1 MNLKRNVL
9 LSLLL
14 LSVLTVA
21 ARPRLHGL
29 DIRVVL
35 NHNGDAYI
43 TETRQMTIDGEG
55 TECYIGLDNMGGMEV
70 SGLSVSDE
78 NGTPFENVGSWDVD
92 RSRSWKT
99 GRCGIVYKSNGY
111 ELCWGLGESGERTY
125 VTSYTISS
133 LVHGYSD
140 ADAIRHIFLGSD
152 VSPKPESA
160 TIVIQAADT
169 LVKFSPDSCG
179 IWGFR
184 FRGDLQFEDGKIVIR
199 TTEPMGDGSGLYIM
213 VGFAK
218 GFFEPAIQ
226 EDVTFEQKRSE
237 AFEDSDYND
246 DNDNNYSAI
255 EEFVY
260 TLIGFLAFFSPAIIW
275 LFVKLYRYYTVWR
288 ARRRAN
294 KDLLW
299 FRDVPMG
306 GNLQQANDL
315 LNAYSYDSKCDY
327 KKLISASVLRLI
339 NIGALSVEHRMNAK
353 GKMEQ
358 AFVVKELP
366 DANDQTLFMRKLHT
380 IFKLAAGDDQVLDPK
395 ELSKFMKSSSNT
407 TVTEAF
413 VNTMRTSRKVSYY
426 KNRQDDVRQVFGL
439 KKFLQEFTLLD
450 ERHLSEVKLWKDY
463 MVYATLF
470 GIADQVIKDMK
481 KINPD
486 FFQMDQM
493 AAQMSETVMTPIFI
507 NSFYNSTQSVMSR
520 IDGHSGG
527 GSGTFFGGGSFR
539 SGGGGGF
546 SSWGGG
552 GGGFSGGG
560 GGGVR

>member
-111 ELCWGLGESGERTY
+111 ELCWGLGEIGERTY

-169 LVKFSPDSCG
+169 LVNFSPDSCG

-299 FRDVPMG
+299 FRDVPLG

-527 GSGTFFGGGSFR
+527 SGTFFGGGSFR

>member
-92 RSRSWKT
+92 RSRSWKA

-152 VSPKPESA
+152 VSPKPDSA

-450 ERHLSEVKLWKDY
+450 ERHLSEVKLWKEY

-527 GSGTFFGGGSFR
+527 SGTFFGGGSFR

>member
-92 RSRSWKT
+92 RSRSWKA

-450 ERHLSEVKLWKDY
+450 ERHLSEVKLWKEY

>member
-92 RSRSWKT
+92 RSRSWKA

-152 VSPKPESA
+152 VSPKPDSA

-299 FRDVPMG
+299 FRDVPLG

-450 ERHLSEVKLWKDY
+450 ERHLSEVKLWKEY

-527 GSGTFFGGGSFR
+527 SGTFFGGGSFR

>member
-315 LNAYSYDSKCDY
+315 LNAYSYDFKCDY

>member
-152 VSPKPESA
+152 VSPKPDSA

-450 ERHLSEVKLWKDY
+450 ERHLSEVKLWKEY

-527 GSGTFFGGGSFR
+527 SGTFFGGGSFR

>member
-92 RSRSWKT
+92 RSRSWKA

>member
-299 FRDVPMG
+299 FRDVPLG

>member
-450 ERHLSEVKLWKDY
+450 ERHLSEVKLWKEY

>member
-92 RSRSWKT
+92 RSRSWKA

-169 LVKFSPDSCG
+169 LVNFSPDSCG

-299 FRDVPMG
+299 FRDVPLG

-450 ERHLSEVKLWKDY
+450 ERHLSEVKLWKEY